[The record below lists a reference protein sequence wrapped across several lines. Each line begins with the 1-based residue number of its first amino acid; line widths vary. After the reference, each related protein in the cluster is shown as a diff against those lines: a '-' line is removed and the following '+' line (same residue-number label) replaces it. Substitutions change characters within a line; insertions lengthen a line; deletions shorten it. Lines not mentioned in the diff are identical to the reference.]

1 MILIYNNMHHEHCR
15 PRLYF
20 PAGPQPARRPCRR
33 HRRPGYGIGQ
43 CQYRHPEHT
52 QLPDPADQRGHTQST
67 LDTPQAVQS
76 VTPQTLADKQVKSL
90 AEAVSTVSGVVESN
104 TLAGIQDSFTRRGF
118 GERNDGSI
126 LRDGVRSYLMSNFDA
141 TTESVEVLKGPASLL
156 YGIRS
161 PAASSM

>member
-1 MILIYNNMHHEHCR
+1 MNTVALVSTSLLVLSPLAAHAEDTAV
-15 PRLYF
+15 LDTVSVS
-20 PAGPQPARRPCRR
+20 ASTD
-33 HRRPGYGIGQ
+33 
-43 CQYRHPEHT
+43 T
-52 QLPDPADQRGHTQST
+52 QNTHSYQTRQTSVAYTQST